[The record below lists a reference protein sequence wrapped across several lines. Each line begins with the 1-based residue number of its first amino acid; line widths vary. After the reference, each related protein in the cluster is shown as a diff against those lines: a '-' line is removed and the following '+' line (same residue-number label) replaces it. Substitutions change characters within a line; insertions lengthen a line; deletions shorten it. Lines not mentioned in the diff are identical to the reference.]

1 MNTKIL
7 NPDKVID
14 DAQALQTLAQE
25 IANSANDIHNI
36 TNKVKSS
43 WTSDTAD
50 VNSYVGELDKLY
62 SNIDSV
68 IVPAINKLAVT
79 AIDFANEAK
88 STSNKSLY

>member
-1 MNTKIL
+1 MNTKVL

-14 DAQALQTLAQE
+14 DAQSSQTLAQE
-25 IANSANDIHNI
+25 IANSANDIHNL
-36 TNKVKSS
+36 TTRVKSS

-50 VNSYVGELDKLY
+50 VDSYIGELDKLY

-79 AIDFANEAK
+79 AITFANEAK
-88 STSNKSLY
+88 NTSNKSIY